1 MGTLRA
7 KRTVFATGAFDLLH
21 PGHTHFLTRA
31 KAAGDILVVGV
42 ESDQKVREA
51 KGEGRPILT
60 QKDRVALVSALYSV
74 DRVIA
79 LPYISDN
86 NEYQKICEQV
96 GCHILAVTAGDPY
109 LVKKRAIM
117 QALGGTARIVT
128 KRIGIHSSSGLIQ
141 KAKHSSL

>member
-1 MGTLRA
+1 MAARRYKA
-7 KRTVFATGAFDLLH
+7 IVFATGAFDLLH
-21 PGHTHFLTRA
+21 PGHIHFLTKA
-31 KAAGDILVVGV
+31 KAAGDMLVVGV

-51 KGEGRPILT
+51 KGHDRPILA
-60 QKDRVALVSALYSV
+60 QKDRAALVSALYSV

-86 NEYQKICEQV
+86 RQYQKICEQV

-117 QALGGTARIVT
+117 QALGGTVRIVT
-128 KRIGIHSSSGLIQ
+128 KRIGIHSSSALVH
-141 KAKHSSL
+141 KARRAFL